1 MHQHRSS
8 TVRTSTVRSTR
19 STTRRRWAPFL
30 AVGAASALLLTG
42 CATASG
48 SAPDASTGTT
58 DGPRSRI
65 ALTYDGGLLVV
76 DASTL
81 DVVGDLPLDG
91 FNRVN
96 PAGDGRHVL
105 VTTTAGFQVLDTG
118 TWTDADGASQQAEPT
133 LTDLVFEADTAGHV
147 VRHAGKTILFADGSG
162 DTTVFDS
169 ADLLEATDELPD
181 IETIPSEA
189 AHHGVAIE
197 LEDGTLLSTLGT
209 SDARTGVRVL
219 DGSRTEIARNEQCP
233 SVHGEG
239 AAKDEVA
246 VFGCSDGVLVYDDG
260 AFTKIQ
266 APDVY
271 GRTGNQYVSETSSIA
286 VGDYNSDPDAEGYD
300 LTQLAFIDT
309 VAKTMRIVDLPDGVG
324 YTWRDVARGPGDEV
338 VVLGND
344 GSLHILDE
352 QTGEVTDTIDVI
364 DAWEPPVEWQDAHPA
379 LVVADGVAYV
389 TDPATS
395 SIHAVDLTT
404 GDVVTGELPGVPN
417 EIAVVTG

>member
-8 TVRTSTVRSTR
+8 TVRTSTAR

-58 DGPRSRI
+58 DGPQSRI

-76 DASTL
+76 DAATL
-81 DVVGDLPLDG
+81 EVVGDLPLDG

-118 TWTDADGASQQAEPT
+118 TWTDADGASQQAEPK

-181 IETIPSEA
+181 TETIPSEA

-197 LEDGTLLSTLGT
+197 LEDGTLLVH
-209 SDARTGVRVL
+209 ARHTGCPHWCPR
-219 DGSRTEIARNEQCP
+219 AR
-233 SVHGEG
+233 
-239 AAKDEVA
+239 
-246 VFGCSDGVLVYDDG
+246 
-260 AFTKIQ
+260 
-266 APDVY
+266 
-271 GRTGNQYVSETSSIA
+271 
-286 VGDYNSDPDAEGYD
+286 
-300 LTQLAFIDT
+300 
-309 VAKTMRIVDLPDGVG
+309 
-324 YTWRDVARGPGDEV
+324 
-338 VVLGND
+338 
-344 GSLHILDE
+344 
-352 QTGEVTDTIDVI
+352 
-364 DAWEPPVEWQDAHPA
+364 
-379 LVVADGVAYV
+379 
-389 TDPATS
+389 
-395 SIHAVDLTT
+395 
-404 GDVVTGELPGVPN
+404 
-417 EIAVVTG
+417 